1 MKRYSIIICLLCVL
15 LCFGGC
21 GKATENETTT
31 SFTAGITESSA
42 ANTDLTEGSE
52 RVSFEE
58 TTNEETTKPVTTA
71 AEETTKEETTTS
83 ASETQRGTTETT
95 TKPVTTSAEAEKENI
110 CTIEINCKTILDNKD
125 DLKSKAEGNVPSDG
139 VILSGISLEISEGDT
154 VLDVL
159 LKACSENVCSSG
171 CESCK
176 NEGIRVD
183 YTDMPMFNS
192 CYIEG
197 IHGIYEK
204 DCGGASGWMYSV
216 NGEFPQVGANAYTVE
231 EGDKIVFLYTCDGG
245 FDVGD
250 R

>member
-21 GKATENETTT
+21 RKSIENETTT
-31 SFTAGITESSA
+31 FFATGITESSA
-42 ANTDLTEGSE
+42 ANTDFTGESE
-52 RVSFEE
+52 RVTFEE
-58 TTNEETTKPVTTA
+58 TTNPVTTA
-71 AEETTKEETTTS
+71 DEITKEETTTS
-83 ASETQRGTTETT
+83 VSEIQASTTDST
-95 TKPVTTSAEAEKENI
+95 TKPLIATEESRKESI
-110 CTIEINCKTILDNKD
+110 CTIDIDCKTILDNKD
-125 DLKSKAEGNVPSDG
+125 DLKSKTEKNVPSDG
-139 VILSGISLEISEGDT
+139 MILSGISLEIREGDT

-159 LKACSENVCSSG
+159 LKACSDNECSSG

-176 NEGIRVD
+176 NTGIRVD

-192 CYIEG
+192 CYIDG

-216 NGEFPQVGANAYTVE
+216 NGKFPQVGANAYTVE
-231 EGDKIVFLYTCDGG
+231 EGDKIVFIYTCDGG
-245 FDVGD
+245 ADVGD